1 MGMGRSWWDTEW
13 FFWAIIVAIIAAV
26 LVTTIVMGS
35 RHEHR
40 QKANIAAKAAAE
52 AVEATKV
59 RHLYVIA
66 SVSGQV
72 LLYSTVQGR
81 IRLVGDTCVEWTDT
95 KGIQHQHFIS
105 GGQLVHV
112 SDEPIVMK
120 GVTINLETQGAKQ

>member
-1 MGMGRSWWDTEW
+1 DAAQAAADRAAAEKLARDK
-13 FFWAIIVAIIAAV
+13 VA
-26 LVTTIVMGS
+26 
-35 RHEHR
+35 
-40 QKANIAAKAAAE
+40 AAKAAAE
-52 AVEATKV
+52 AVDATKV